1 MVAKLN
7 GQTPPRVIDTGVK
20 LLSKENLETP
30 EMKELLKSP

>member
-20 LLSKENLETP
+20 LLTMDNLQTP
-30 EMKELLKSP
+30 EMQQLLKSP